1 MTRTR
6 ANDLEIYERAASAW
20 WDPRAS
26 EFRSLRAI
34 QAARAK
40 RLVREWGER
49 LRGAR
54 IADLGCGGGHLSDP
68 LRAHGAYV
76 IGVDRSAASLG
87 AARSHVLREHVR
99 SRACFVRGDVTATPL
114 TTAACDFVLLG
125 DVVEHVERPDE
136 VLAEAARLLRPGGE
150 LFVSTLNATRRA
162 RWLAV
167 GLAER
172 VGLVPRGT
180 HDPRLF
186 VAPAR
191 LIAWAAQH
199 GLERLEV
206 WGESVKL
213 VRTVLRW
220 TIELEPGDDTSVSYC
235 VRFVRGGRA

>member
-6 ANDLEIYERAASAW
+6 ANDLEIYERAASSW
-20 WDPRAS
+20 WDPRAR

-34 QAARAK
+34 QAARAA
-40 RLVREWGER
+40 RLVRVWGER
-49 LRGAR
+49 VRGAR
-54 IADLGCGGGHLSDP
+54 IADLGCGGGNLSDP
-68 LRAHGAYV
+68 LRAQGAHV
-76 IGVDRSAASLG
+76 IGVDRSAASLD
-87 AARSHVLREHVR
+87 AARAHVLREPGR
-99 SRACFVRGDVTATPL
+99 SRACFVRGDVAAAPLATAS
-114 TTAACDFVLLG
+114 CDFVLLG
-125 DVVEHVERPDE
+125 DVVEHVEQPAD

-167 GLAER
+167 RLAEG

-186 VAPAR
+186 LAPAR
-191 LIAWAAQH
+191 LIALAKEH

-206 WGESVKL
+206 WGESVRL

-235 VRFVRGGRA
+235 VRFVRRSQA